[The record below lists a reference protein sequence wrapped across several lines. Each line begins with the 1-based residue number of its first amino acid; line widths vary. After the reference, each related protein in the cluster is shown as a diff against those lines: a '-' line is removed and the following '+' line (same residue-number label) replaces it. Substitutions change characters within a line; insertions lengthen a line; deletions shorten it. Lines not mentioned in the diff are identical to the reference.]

1 MGRWARLGMTIT
13 VTAAIVVGALTLIGH
28 SGAPRTQFV
37 TVEPGDTLWSVA
49 GRAAPDQD
57 PRDVI
62 AQMMALNGL
71 RDSDVVVGEVLRV
84 PVG

>member
-28 SGAPRTQFV
+28 GGAPRTQLV

-49 GRAAPDQD
+49 GRAAPELD
-57 PRDVI
+57 PRNVI
-62 AQMMALNGL
+62 AQMMTLNGL